1 MSDTFTASN
10 GRQIE
15 CDTAIGETRV
25 VENGQNM
32 LENFDFLNAR
42 DMNALREF
50 FQHERDRELGRW
62 RWPDNRDYTVRVAP
76 EHAQHLDPGG
86 KTVAVERE
94 STGYVG
100 YYSPD
105 RVPELTDDTGD
116 LLRAVHAYF
125 AAHPEPKPWHDA
137 KAEEIWVLRERNC
150 ETWLP
155 FRWDAA
161 EQWWFASS
169 SNMAMH
175 RRSEGTIVEGRRIW
189 PEVPSE

>member
-1 MSDTFTASN
+1 MSDTFTAKT
-10 GRQIE
+10 GRTVAIKSRSMTGTILE
-15 CDTAIGETRV
+15 ISGLDTRTTVDLGDVAT
-25 VENGQNM
+25 
-32 LENFDFLNAR
+32 
-42 DMNALREF
+42 LREF
-50 FQHERDRELGRW
+50 FQHERDKELGRW
-62 RWPDNRDYTVRVAP
+62 RWPDNPDYVVYPDGTSRTVVKESDGRTMIVSI
-76 EHAQHLDPGG
+76 HDRKVMTTYLD
-86 KTVAVERE
+86 
-94 STGYVG
+94 SYVG
-100 YYSPD
+100 
-105 RVPELTDDTGD
+105 
-116 LLRAVHAYF
+116 AAKAYD